1 MLKNNII
8 PFENKIAAAYLRVSD
23 ERQDEFSPD
32 SQLKLIKEYCS
43 RNNIEL
49 PEEYIFY
56 DDGISAKSVKKR
68 KQFNDMIALAKQKDR
83 PFNIILVWKFSR
95 FARNQ
100 EESIVYKSLL
110 RRNGVEV
117 VSISEPIQD
126 NPFGGLIE
134 RIIEWMDEYY
144 LIRLSDEVRRGMTE
158 RATRGLH
165 NAAPPFGYE
174 LIDGQF
180 QIVPEQAEIVKMIF
194 DMYIQGNGHRTISD
208 HISKFGIKN
217 KNGNPID
224 NRGVEYILNNPVYKG
239 YVRWNP
245 KGRSASARD
254 YNNPDDIIVK
264 STHPPIIDD
273 ITFQR
278 AKEITDNRY
287 ASRTKYARE
296 KLQVSNFMLKGLVRC
311 SECGST
317 LVLQKVHNGIQCHKY
332 ARGVCKTS
340 HFISLPILNQMVI
353 NELKNAVKTVSFKTI
368 APQKKKTA
376 TTSSINYD
384 NAIASEK
391 NKLER
396 AKIAYQSGVD
406 SLAEYRTAKAQIED
420 NIQKLQEEKQKQHF
434 AENGINTR
442 QFADTVSDVI
452 KIIESPT
459 ASEELKNEV
468 LKTIVDKIVLHKP
481 NNDIEIFFYI

>member
-1 MLKNNII
+1 MN
-8 PFENKIAAAYLRVSD
+8 FQNKIAAAYLRVSD

-32 SQLKLIKEYCS
+32 SQLKLIKDYCS

-158 RATRGLH
+158 RATRGLP
-165 NAAPPFGYE
+165 NVAPPYGYKMV
-174 LIDGQF
+174 DGEYE
-180 QIVPEQAEIVKMIF
+180 IIPEQAEVVKTIF
-194 DMYIQGNGHRTISD
+194 EMYLQGNGHRTISD
-208 HISKFGIKN
+208 HLVQLGVKN
-217 KNGNPID
+217 KHGNPID
-224 NRGVEYILNNPVYKG
+224 NRGVEYILNNPVYNG
-239 YVRWNP
+239 FLRWNP
-245 KGRSASARD
+245 KGKSASARN

-264 STHPPIIDD
+264 GTHSPIIDD

-278 AKEITDNRY
+278 AKQITENRY
-287 ASRTKYARE
+287 ASRNKYARE
-296 KLQVSNFMLKGLVRC
+296 RMHTSVFMLKGLVRC
-311 SECGST
+311 GECGST

-332 ARGVCKTS
+332 ARGVCKVS
-340 HFISLPILNQMVI
+340 HFISLSIINEMVL
-353 NELKNAVKTVSFKTI
+353 NELKNAVKDLSFKTFS
-368 APQKKKTA
+368 PKKEKRTEI
-376 TTSSINYD
+376 SINFD
-384 NAIASEK
+384 AAISSEK

-406 SLAEYRTAKAQIED
+406 SLAEYRATKTQIEER
-420 NIQKLQEEKQKQHF
+420 IAKLQEEKQKQHF
-434 AENGINTR
+434 AENGINVN

-452 KIIESPT
+452 KILENPN

-481 NNDIEIFFYI
+481 DNRIEIFFYT